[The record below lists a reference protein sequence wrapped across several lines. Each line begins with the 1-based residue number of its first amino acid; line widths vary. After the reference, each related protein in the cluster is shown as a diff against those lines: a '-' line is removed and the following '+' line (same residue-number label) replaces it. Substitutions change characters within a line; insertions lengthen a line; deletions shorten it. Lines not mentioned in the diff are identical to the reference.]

1 MSESLAYK
9 GSLAGH
15 SNWITAIATSAEN
28 PDLLLTASRGE
39 FWRFYLGEE
48 TAV

>member
-39 FWRFYLGEE
+39 FSVLR
-48 TAV
+48 